1 MSART
6 KRVVLIIGFTAA
18 VLGVLARTPLR
29 RLIRPH
35 THKHENPTG
44 RFANPEGLAIDAQGV
59 FYVGNQDTGSLVIV
73 DRAGKLVKTITSLES
88 YRNGSG
94 EPGGFCRG
102 LYIVVPEPG
111 RVIQT
116 ATHNVVEFD
125 TRSEPPKLVR
135 IIGSRGSG
143 PGQMD
148 GPEGVSRDV
157 NGDLYVT
164 DEHNRRINVFNSEGK
179 HLRSWSVPQDPQC
192 VNVRGDRVY
201 VSLNK
206 RNYLAC
212 YSKEG
217 VERFRIGHEAL
228 FPIVLYITMPAA
240 LISLVVF
247 MMLRRPRIALIL
259 AAVFGAVGAG
269 GSWADYIRHTGPGEF
284 RVPDDIAV
292 SPDGTELFIV
302 DRYNCR
308 IQVTDLDGHF
318 KREFGKAGKK
328 PGELSDPKQLAF
340 DPEGNLWVAD
350 SDNHRLQAFSREG
363 NFLRILD

>member
-6 KRVVLIIGFTAA
+6 KRLVLIFGIAAA
-18 VLGVLARTPLR
+18 VLGILSRTPLR
-29 RLIRPH
+29 RLIRPS
-35 THKHENPTG
+35 THKHEAVKG
-44 RFANPEGLAIDAQGV
+44 RFANPEGLAIDAQGN
-59 FYVGNQDTGSLVIV
+59 FYVGNQDTGSLVIL
-73 DRAGKLVKTITSLES
+73 DRHGKMVKEIASLEG
-88 YRNGSG
+88 YRNGDG

-116 ATHNVVEFD
+116 ATHNVVEID
-125 TRSEPPKLVR
+125 ARSETAKLVR
-135 IIGSRGSG
+135 IIGSRGAG

-164 DEHNRRINVFNSEGK
+164 DEHNRRINVFDAQGRF
-179 HLRSWSVPQDPQC
+179 LRSWSVPQDPQC
-192 VNVRGDRVY
+192 VTVLGDRVY

-212 YSKEG
+212 YSKDG

-228 FPIVLYITMPAA
+228 FPIVLYVTIPAGVVSFA
-240 LISLVVF
+240 LF
-247 MMLRRPRIALIL
+247 MILRRKKLALIL
-259 AAVFGAVGAG
+259 AAVFAGVGAG
-269 GSWADYIRHTGPGEF
+269 GSWADYIRHVGPGEF
-284 RVPDDIAV
+284 RVPDGIAV

-318 KREFGKAGKK
+318 KREFGRPGRKH
-328 PGELSDPKQLAF
+328 GELSDPKQVAF
-340 DPEGNLWVAD
+340 DPEGNVWVAD
-350 SDNHRLQAFSREG
+350 SGNHRLQAFSPDGR
-363 NFLRILD
+363 FLRVLE